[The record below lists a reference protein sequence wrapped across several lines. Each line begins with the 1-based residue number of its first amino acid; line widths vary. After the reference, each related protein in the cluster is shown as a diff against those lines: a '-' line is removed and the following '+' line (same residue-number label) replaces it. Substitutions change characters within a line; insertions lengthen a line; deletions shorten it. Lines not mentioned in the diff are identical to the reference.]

1 MKKKIKK
8 IPVMAIV
15 LLISLVAIIG
25 GWFYLEDKIEIDSNS
40 PFVLQYNGGRDDSI
54 YLTVSLTSAQS
65 WVNDAGTKVET
76 VGAQYDGII
85 QNDYSSDVENW
96 KLVITLPVDCD
107 IRTSWNYHIDSA
119 WNGTYTTEG
128 NKIIWEP
135 DTNTN
140 VIMAGESRSFGFIM
154 TSPELLNF
162 TEFEFSGYRQ
172 TTYTQYTLFWVLV
185 VAAGLWAVG
194 FLSYIIVS
202 IRIRAYERRRRSDA
216 KIITQT
222 MNTFAGMIDAKD
234 PYTKGHSA
242 RVSFYAQ
249 ELGRRM
255 GLSKDE
261 VRNLGYIALMHD
273 CGKIG
278 VPDNVLTKPAKL
290 GPEERKIIEEHTTRG
305 GYVLE
310 NFTAIDG
317 IRDGALYHHERY
329 DGGGYPKGLKGSDI
343 PLCARIICVADAYDA
358 MNSDRCYRPR
368 LPREKIVKELDDN
381 AGKQFDPDVVAHMIA
396 MLRDGYCDESNKNK

>member
-1 MKKKIKK
+1 M
-8 IPVMAIV
+8 
-15 LLISLVAIIG
+15 
-25 GWFYLEDKIEIDSNS
+25 
-40 PFVLQYNGGRDDSI
+40 
-54 YLTVSLTSAQS
+54 
-65 WVNDAGTKVET
+65 
-76 VGAQYDGII
+76 
-85 QNDYSSDVENW
+85 
-96 KLVITLPVDCD
+96 
-107 IRTSWNYHIDSA
+107 
-119 WNGTYTTEG
+119 
-128 NKIIWEP
+128 
-135 DTNTN
+135 
-140 VIMAGESRSFGFIM
+140 
-154 TSPELLNF
+154 
-162 TEFEFSGYRQ
+162 
-172 TTYTQYTLFWVLV
+172 LV

-194 FLSYIIVS
+194 FLSYVIVS